1 MASDPIREAL
11 RAAERAIAR
20 SMHAAGMPAALGEDQ
35 WHEEAAAAVAA
46 FLRALPVQGDW
57 GVSGWEGSVTSSRQ
71 NSGIWNAEE
80 LAAVVERQ
88 AREGRG

>member
-1 MASDPIREAL
+1 MSDPIREAL
-11 RAAERAIAR
+11 RAAALAIIPNATE
-20 SMHAAGMPAALGEDQ
+20 AGDEPSSTEIRR
-35 WHEEAAAAVAA
+35 AAVAA

-57 GVSGWEGSVTSSRQ
+57 GVAGWEGSVTSNRQ

-80 LAAVVERQ
+80 LAAAVERQ

>member
-1 MASDPIREAL
+1 MANDPIREAL

-46 FLRALPVQGDW
+46 FLRALPDSLPKAVHFS
-57 GVSGWEGSVTSSRQ
+57 GVATVRTTMDLTRVKEM
-71 NSGIWNAEE
+71 AD
-80 LAAVVERQ
+80 AVERQ
-88 AREGRG
+88 ARAGRG